1 MNKMSNIIV
10 AIVLALGAIISMAII
25 ANAIEKNNISNKTIT
40 VRGNAIKEFKIKDYS
55 FDVTIY
61 VNSKDLNKGYDELFE
76 KEQNVKNSLENG
88 VKYTEDNIK
97 ALANFKT
104 SGNGVKDYE
113 IYKTIKFT
121 DVNLE
126 MLKKIKES
134 MDLLSL
140 QVRDIKVSEIIN
152 TFENETDNDKK
163 ELLSQAMKDAKNK
176 AYTLVKANN
185 HDLGDVNKIVQGRFF
200 KEKNKLSVIVTVVYE
215 IN

>member
-10 AIVLALGAIISMAII
+10 AIILALGAIISMAII

-140 QVRDIKVSEIIN
+140 QVRDIKVSEITN

>member
-10 AIVLALGAIISMAII
+10 AIILALGAIISMAII

-126 MLKKIKES
+126 VLKKIKES

-140 QVRDIKVSEIIN
+140 QVKDIKVSEIIN